1 MKVLLVEDHPLSQL
15 VIKTQ
20 LIRLGSAVITASTG
34 AEAVR
39 IADESFDF
47 ILMDIG
53 LPDYG
58 IEGGIHATKEIRAKG
73 GYLAIIPIVALTAN
87 EDDKLPRKMI
97 EAGVNDYLNKP
108 VDDKLLEKI
117 IMEYTQRYPPTG

>member
-1 MKVLLVEDHPLSQL
+1 MKILLVEDHPLSQL

-20 LIRLGSAVITASTG
+20 LIRFGCNVVTASTG
-34 AEAVR
+34 AEAVQL
-39 IADESFDF
+39 ADESFDF

-58 IEGGIHATKEIRAKG
+58 IEGGIRATKEIRAKG

-97 EAGVNDYLNKP
+97 EAGANDYLNKP
-108 VDDKLLEKI
+108 ADDKLLEKI
-117 IMEYTQRYPPTG
+117 IMDYTHRYPHAG